1 MKNVIESLFA
11 GLLENNNF
19 SEKPKNNTGD
29 NKDNFSSDINE
40 ILSLNNADS
49 ESENIVIN
57 NIVIDNENN
66 NSENNIGATKFNS
79 IGTSKELHEEVRG
92 FPSKTKELENIKEY
106 SKNEENLIALKAI
119 RKKSIKTSSNFK
131 NIEANNSQIANNQK
145 NINILSKNKFNID
158 NKITNFI
165 EKKNS
170 NFSIM
175 QHNKGKKIK
184 TFFKNYLNFSNLKN
198 AVKNKK
204 VIKIITSNSLNVN
217 YKEESLFNK
226 KSKTVPNKN
235 INEKVVKNI
244 LERDNNIFNS
254 KNSTEN
260 VNLENSNNEKSFYQN
275 KTADSLLKNI
285 LDIKSNNINHR
296 LSEIFERNIKLGNNK
311 FEIQIRPEHLG
322 KIEVTMEING
332 DNIDI
337 TLKVENT
344 NVASLLS
351 ENNVGL
357 QKSLSSQGLN
367 LNNFNLNYNNQ
378 NKFSEDNL
386 SKEKKEEIKKN
397 SKEEENLDLTIEKHY
412 KNNNLVYIKA

>member
-1 MKNVIESLFA
+1 M
-11 GLLENNNF
+11 
-19 SEKPKNNTGD
+19 
-29 NKDNFSSDINE
+29 
-40 ILSLNNADS
+40 
-49 ESENIVIN
+49 
-57 NIVIDNENN
+57 
-66 NSENNIGATKFNS
+66 
-79 IGTSKELHEEVRG
+79 
-92 FPSKTKELENIKEY
+92 
-106 SKNEENLIALKAI
+106 
-119 RKKSIKTSSNFK
+119 
-131 NIEANNSQIANNQK
+131 
-145 NINILSKNKFNID
+145 
-158 NKITNFI
+158 
-165 EKKNS
+165 
-170 NFSIM
+170 
-175 QHNKGKKIK
+175 
-184 TFFKNYLNFSNLKN
+184 KN

-226 KSKTVPNKN
+226 KSKTVPNEN

-244 LERDNNIFNS
+244 LEKDNNIFNS

-285 LDIKSNNINHR
+285 LDIKNNNINHR

-322 KIEVTMEING
+322 KIEVIMEING

-386 SKEKKEEIKKN
+386 RKEKKEEIKKN

>member
-1 MKNVIESLFA
+1 M
-11 GLLENNNF
+11 
-19 SEKPKNNTGD
+19 
-29 NKDNFSSDINE
+29 
-40 ILSLNNADS
+40 
-49 ESENIVIN
+49 
-57 NIVIDNENN
+57 
-66 NSENNIGATKFNS
+66 
-79 IGTSKELHEEVRG
+79 
-92 FPSKTKELENIKEY
+92 
-106 SKNEENLIALKAI
+106 
-119 RKKSIKTSSNFK
+119 
-131 NIEANNSQIANNQK
+131 
-145 NINILSKNKFNID
+145 
-158 NKITNFI
+158 
-165 EKKNS
+165 
-170 NFSIM
+170 
-175 QHNKGKKIK
+175 
-184 TFFKNYLNFSNLKN
+184 KN

-217 YKEESLFNK
+217 SKEESLFNK

-344 NVASLLS
+344 NVASLFS

-367 LNNFNLNYNNQ
+367 LNNLNLNYNNQ